1 MMKKTLSET
10 KKQKSAD
17 STVYVCLLVL
27 VLMGLSLF
35 SKEPFGWHTLRYALL
50 GVLLLAISI
59 IDYRSFIIPDELLIA
74 ALVLYVPLSLLAGD
88 SFLQIGWHLTLQ
100 GVLASLPL
108 LLFVLAADYITG
120 METMGFG
127 DIKLFYVLGVYM
139 GAQYAWLTLFVA
151 CIVALLWN
159 VLLLRGKKNQPFPFG
174 PSISAAAWLV
184 IIWGRPVLE
193 WYIQLWM

>member
-1 MMKKTLSET
+1 MNYPEKKTNMAFLAVAVLIELSLLLT
-10 KKQKSAD
+10 GQTGWDMLQYAILGIL
-17 STVYVCLLVL
+17 LLV
-27 VLMGLSLF
+27 
-35 SKEPFGWHTLRYALL
+35 
-50 GVLLLAISI
+50 ISI
-59 IDYRSFIIPDELLIA
+59 IDYYFYVIPDKLLVA
-74 ALVLYVPLSLLAGD
+74 ALALYILLSVLAGD
-88 SFLQIGWHLTLQ
+88 SVLEIGSCLILQ
-100 GVLASLPL
+100 GALASLPL
-108 LLFVLAADYITG
+108 LLFVLLADFITG

>member
-1 MMKKTLSET
+1 MMKKTQSET
-10 KKQKSAD
+10 KKQKFANPISCG
-17 STVYVCLLVL
+17 CLLVL
-27 VLMGLSLF
+27 VLMGLSLCL
-35 SKEPFGWHTLRYALL
+35 KEPFGWHTLRYALL
-50 GVLLLAISI
+50 GVLLLVISI

-120 METMGFG
+120 VETMGFG

>member
-1 MMKKTLSET
+1 MKKTLSET

-50 GVLLLAISI
+50 GVLLLVISI

-88 SFLQIGWHLTLQ
+88 SFLQIG
-100 GVLASLPL
+100 
-108 LLFVLAADYITG
+108 
-120 METMGFG
+120 
-127 DIKLFYVLGVYM
+127 
-139 GAQYAWLTLFVA
+139 
-151 CIVALLWN
+151 
-159 VLLLRGKKNQPFPFG
+159 
-174 PSISAAAWLV
+174 
-184 IIWGRPVLE
+184 
-193 WYIQLWM
+193 

>member
-50 GVLLLAISI
+50 GVLLLVISI
-59 IDYRSFIIPDELLIA
+59 IDYRSFIIPDELLIV

-88 SFLQIGWHLTLQ
+88 SFLQIGCHLTLQ

-159 VLLLRGKKNQPFPFG
+159 VLLLRRKKNQPFPFG